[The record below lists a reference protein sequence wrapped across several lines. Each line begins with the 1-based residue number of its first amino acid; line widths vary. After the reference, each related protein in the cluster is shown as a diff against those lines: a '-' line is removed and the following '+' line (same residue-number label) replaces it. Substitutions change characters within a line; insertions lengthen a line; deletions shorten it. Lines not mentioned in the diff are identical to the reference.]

1 MKRKLVVLGD
11 MRFTMKDIFG
21 ISDKEVDQVVKFMSE
36 DYDKMFDVIK
46 MAAKSEDLNYRQKML
61 ISYIVGNTSGVIQ
74 SREMGNMMRGEDRDI
89 PSVGM

>member
-74 SREMGNMMRGEDRDI
+74 SREMGNMIRGEDRDI